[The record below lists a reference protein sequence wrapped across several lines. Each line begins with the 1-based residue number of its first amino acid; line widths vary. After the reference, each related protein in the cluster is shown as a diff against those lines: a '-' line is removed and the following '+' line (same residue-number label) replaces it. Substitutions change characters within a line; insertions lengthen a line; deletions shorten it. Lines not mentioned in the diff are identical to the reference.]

1 MKMDPKVWGPH
12 YWFFLHTIAFTYP
25 KQPNAVIKKKY
36 YELIQNLPLFIP
48 TESASSNFEKLLNLY
63 PVTPYLDTKDTFI
76 RWTHFIH
83 NKINEQLEKPSIS
96 LSKFYEYYYSKYKPN
111 NLKLREHYKMISKI
125 IYITVI
131 IGLMIVI
138 YFLYHK

>member
-25 KQPNAVIKKKY
+25 KQPKVVIKKKY